1 MIKNFNKNNVRINNG
16 YDGHFPI
23 SLDKS
28 IVIVTVEI
36 LDKDDVYATYQFQT
50 FVPRYDNILWKSDF
64 VNGQGKITEYTKEII
79 NKMTNG
85 TYFGSRFDNALVS
98 FIHLEDIPTVSY
110 LQFK

>member
-1 MIKNFNKNNVRINNG
+1 MIKNFYKNNVRVNSG

-36 LDKDDVYATYQFQT
+36 PDEDDVYVVYQFQT
-50 FVPRYDNILWKSDF
+50 FVPRYDNISWKSDF
-64 VNGQGKITEYTKEII
+64 VSGTGKITEYTKEII

-85 TYFGSRFDNALVS
+85 TYFGSRLDNALVS

-110 LQFK
+110 LK